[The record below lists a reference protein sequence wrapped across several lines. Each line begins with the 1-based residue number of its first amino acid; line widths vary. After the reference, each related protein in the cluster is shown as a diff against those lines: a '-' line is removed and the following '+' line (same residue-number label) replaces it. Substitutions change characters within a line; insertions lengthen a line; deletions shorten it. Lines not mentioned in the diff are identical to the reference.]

1 MYLFSMSVVVLVS
14 VVIMSIGLVYLLNP
28 RAAVTGF
35 GLPLPEAGANV
46 DWWLRL
52 KGVRDVVSGLLM
64 LALLT
69 WSSPRIVGIGLLGPG
84 HDAVGR
90 HGNHSARERVA
101 QTCFWHAWA
110 DGHVDDRGRY
120 CADSR
125 RRMTISIWFAM
136 ALSDGGPATDR
147 ERARTRSARPDTHRP
162 CKRRASHRSAR
173 QPNRAP
179 NQPRRRQSNTSCT
192 PH

>member
-69 WSSPRIVGIGLLGPG
+69 WSSPRIVGIGLLVQAMTPLGDMATILHAKG
-84 HDAVGR
+84 SRKHAFGM
-90 HGNHSARERVA
+90 HGLTATLMIVA
-101 QTCFWHAWA
+101 A
-110 DGHVDDRGRY
+110 
-120 CADSR
+120 
-125 RRMTISIWFAM
+125 I
-136 ALSDGGPATDR
+136 ALIQEGA
-147 ERARTRSARPDTHRP
+147 
-162 CKRRASHRSAR
+162 
-173 QPNRAP
+173 
-179 NQPRRRQSNTSCT
+179 
-192 PH
+192 